1 MTLRRVIFWL
11 HLLTGTMA
19 GSVILVM
26 AVSGALLAFEPQIVE
41 WSERELRAVP
51 APAADAK
58 RVDLDAIVAE
68 ARSAHPEG
76 RPTLVTVRAEP
87 RSSVRVA
94 FGREGA
100 LYLDPYTGAALGATS
115 KIADALHVVED
126 WHRWLGPREIG
137 RPVTGVCNLAFLAMA
152 ISGVYLWWP
161 RPTRRGALKAVAV
174 PSFRLRGRAR
184 EFNWHNSIGIW
195 CAPVL
200 IVITLTG
207 AVMSYQCANDLLYR
221 LTGNVPPPAGGPGAG
236 APGGSRQA
244 RPRSDAPA
252 PGESRQANLAAVL
265 ARAEQQVPG
274 WVAITLRLP
283 QRPGAP
289 IVAIVQEPP
298 AWHPTPR
305 SQLALDASTAAVV
318 SWEPFAAQNLG
329 RRLRSWV
336 RPLHTGEAAGIV
348 GQAIVGL
355 ASTGG
360 AFLVYTGI
368 ALAWRRSRGWRGAAY
383 PVGARRSSSGH
394 RQQVTGSTRA
404 SQPRSTTHGG

>member
-1 MTLRRVIFWL
+1 MKLRKVIFWL
-11 HLLTGTMA
+11 HLLAGTMA
-19 GSVILVM
+19 GSVILLM

-41 WSERELRAVP
+41 WSERELCAVP
-51 APAADAK
+51 APAVDAK
-58 RVDLDAIVAE
+58 PVDLDTIVAE
-68 ARSAHPEG
+68 ARRAHPEG
-76 RPTLVTVRAEP
+76 RPTLVTVRTEP

-100 LYLDPYTGAALGATS
+100 LYLDPYTGAALGTSS
-115 KIADALHVVED
+115 KIADVLHVVED
-126 WHRWLGPREIG
+126 WHRWLGSREIG
-137 RPVTGVCNLAFLAMA
+137 RPFTGVCNLAFLGMA

-184 EFNWHNSIGIW
+184 DFNWHNSIGIW

-207 AVMSYQCANDLLYR
+207 AVMSYQWANDLLYQ
-221 LTGNVPPPAGGPGAG
+221 LTGNVPPPPAGGPGAG
-236 APGGSRQA
+236 APGGSRQT
-244 RPRSDAPA
+244 
-252 PGESRQANLAAVL
+252 NLAAVL
-265 ARAEQQVPG
+265 ARAKQQVPG

-289 IVAIVQEPP
+289 IVAIVQKPP

-305 SQLALDASTAAVV
+305 SQLTLDASTAAVV
-318 SWEPFAAQNLG
+318 SWEPFAAQKLG

-336 RPLHTGEAAGIV
+336 RPLHTGEAGGLA
-348 GQAIVGL
+348 GQALVGL

-368 ALAWRRSRGWRGAAY
+368 ALAWRRFRGWRGAAY
-383 PVGARRSSSGH
+383 PVGARRSSSNH